1 MFMRMVGREGVVVTS
16 LVRRQLDGLVRHL
29 VDDVWFGK
37 QLLAAQARIAA
48 RFFATAPPKDFR
60 GHSLR
65 SLVWRKSPQGAHTAA
80 AYLVGW

>member
-1 MFMRMVGREGVVVTS
+1 MFMRMVGGNGATS
-16 LVRRQLDGLVRHL
+16 LVARE
-29 VDDVWFGK
+29 
-37 QLLAAQARIAA
+37 LAALARHAA

-80 AYLVGW
+80 ANLVGW